1 MEETSAR
8 VAEMENQTRDEGVAE
23 CSGSR
28 EDKAEEPHCV
38 GAGFQR
44 ECGIGLMYRKPVKS
58 WQEIGEELKEL
69 KKEEETDPDN
79 ITYYKEVRQFASD
92 LIWASLG

>member
-1 MEETSAR
+1 MEETSSG
-8 VAEMENQTRDEGVAE
+8 VAEMEDQTRNEGVAE

-38 GAGFQR
+38 GAGAKC

-58 WQEIGEELKEL
+58 WQEIGEELTEL
-69 KKEEETDPDN
+69 KKEEEIDPDN
-79 ITYYKEVRQFASD
+79 LTYYKEVRQSRPT
-92 LIWASLG
+92 